1 MPAMSFSW
9 SLSGIGSAD
18 CTVADKNSEAV
29 ATASYLPPAPEEL
42 LTAVTRLV
50 AGETDTC
57 AQFEAEPTAYRWR
70 FRCGG
75 DDRVR
80 VQLLHLLDRRCHDEA
95 GTEIWSSWQTTGT
108 VVRAIIRAFDDV
120 AYTHRESGYEDKW
133 RSPFPRDE
141 LEKLRQAW
149 RQAGQPAP

>member
-1 MPAMSFSW
+1 M
-9 SLSGIGSAD
+9 
-18 CTVADKNSEAV
+18 
-29 ATASYLPPAPEEL
+29 
-42 LTAVTRLV
+42 
-50 AGETDTC
+50 
-57 AQFEAEPTAYRWR
+57 
-70 FRCGG
+70 
-75 DDRVR
+75 
-80 VQLLHLLDRRCHDEA
+80 LHLLDRRCHDEA